1 MIILKQAIFGFIES
15 EVAKAL
21 KLWAMS
27 EPRVEKVV
35 PTNKDKVVVAPVQKS
50 KQEILDDFLC

>member
-21 KLWAMS
+21 KLWAIG

-35 PTNKDKVVVAPVQKS
+35 PTKKDKVVVTSVQKS
-50 KQEILDDFLC
+50 K